1 MYKHLQESLMAPN
14 LDKDVTVGQLKFSF
28 TQILSDLLGKDK
40 VVRAKLVETVTNLK
54 PNEKVAE
61 FVWTC

>member
-28 TQILSDLLGKDK
+28 TQILSDLLGKDQ